1 MAQVLFINRDDLV
14 RFTSANGNIDTDKFI
29 QYIFIAQEIQIQRFL
44 GTELYQQ
51 LETKITNNNLTG
63 HYLTLVQDYIKQP
76 LSHWAMVEFLPFSA
90 YSISNNGIFKR
101 TAENSVNAD
110 KNEVDFLIE
119 KERTTAQYFSNRLID
134 YLQDQ
139 ASAHFPEYYANSFPD
154 IYADDQANFGGW
166 QLS

>member
-14 RFTSANGNIDTDKFI
+14 RFTSANGNINTDSFI

-44 GTELYQQ
+44 GTELYEQ
-51 LETKITNNNLTG
+51 LEAKITANTLTG
-63 HYLTLVQDYIKQP
+63 HYLTLVTDYIKP
-76 LSHWAMVEFLPFSA
+76 ALTHWAMVEFLPFHA
-90 YSISNNGIFKR
+90 YSISNQGIFKN
-101 TAENSVNAD
+101 TSENAVNAD

-139 ASAHFPEYYANSFPD
+139 AAAHFPEYYSNTYPD
-154 IYADDQANFGGW
+154 IYPDDQSSFGGW

>member
-119 KERTTAQYFSNRLID
+119 KENLSNLSDQKND

-154 IYADDQANFGGW
+154 IYPDDQANFGGW

>member
-14 RFTSANGNIDTDKFI
+14 RFTSANGNIPTDSFI

-44 GTELYQQ
+44 GTELYNQ
-51 LETKITNNNLTG
+51 LETKIANNNLAG
-63 HYLTLVQDYIKQP
+63 HYLTLVQDYIKQA
-76 LSHWAMVEFLPFSA
+76 LCHWAMVEYLPFAA
-90 YSISNNGIFKR
+90 YSISSEGIYKK
-101 TAENSVNAD
+101 TSENAVNAD

-134 YLQDQ
+134 YLQDN
-139 ASAHFPEYYANSFPD
+139 AAANFPEYYANSFPD
-154 IYADDQANFGGW
+154 IYPDDTANFGGW

>member
-44 GTELYQQ
+44 GTELNNQ

-63 HYLTLVQDYIKQP
+63 HYLTLVTDYIKP
-76 LSHWAMVEFLPFSA
+76 ALCHWAMVEYLPFAA
-90 YSISNNGIFKR
+90 YSISNNGIYKHSS
-101 TAENSVNAD
+101 ENAVNAD

-134 YLQDQ
+134 YLQDN
-139 ASAHFPEYYANSFPD
+139 SPAHFPEYYANSFPD
-154 IYADDQANFGGW
+154 IYPDDQANFGGW

>member
-44 GTELYQQ
+44 GTELYNQ
-51 LETKITNNNLTG
+51 LETKIANNNLTG
-63 HYLTLVQDYIKQP
+63 HYLTLVQDYIKQS
-76 LSHWAMVEFLPFSA
+76 LCHWAMVEYLPFTA
-90 YSISNNGIFKR
+90 YSISNNGIYKH
-101 TAENSVNAD
+101 TSENAVNAD

-134 YLQDQ
+134 YLQDNSPAQ
-139 ASAHFPEYYANSFPD
+139 FPEYYSNSFQ
-154 IYADDQANFGGW
+154 IEYFSNACRIKEKK
-166 QLS
+166 

>member
-1 MAQVLFINRDDLV
+1 MLK
-14 RFTSANGNIDTDKFI
+14 S
-29 QYIFIAQEIQIQRFL
+29 IQIQRFL

-63 HYLTLVQDYIKQP
+63 HYLTLVQDYIKQA
-76 LSHWAMVEFLPFSA
+76 LCHWAMVEFLPYAA

-119 KERTTAQYFSNRLID
+119 KENLSNLSDQKND

-154 IYADDQANFGGW
+154 IYPDDQANFGGW

>member
-44 GTELYQQ
+44 GTELYNQ
-51 LETKITNNNLTG
+51 LETKIANNNLAG
-63 HYLTLVQDYIKQP
+63 HYLTLVQDYIKQA
-76 LSHWAMVEFLPFSA
+76 LCHWAMVEYLPYAA
-90 YSISNNGIFKR
+90 YSISNNGIYKHSS
-101 TAENSVNAD
+101 ENAVNAD

-134 YLQDQ
+134 YLQD
-139 ASAHFPEYYANSFPD
+139 N
-154 IYADDQANFGGW
+154 
-166 QLS
+166 

>member
-44 GTELYQQ
+44 GTELYNQ
-51 LETKITNNNLTG
+51 LETKITNNNLAG
-63 HYLTLVQDYIKQP
+63 HYLTLVTDYIKP
-76 LSHWAMVEFLPFSA
+76 ALCHWAMVEYLPFAA
-90 YSISNNGIFKR
+90 YSISNNGIYKH
-101 TAENSVNAD
+101 TSENAVNAD

-134 YLQDQ
+134 YLQDN
-139 ASAHFPEYYANSFPD
+139 APANFPEYYANSFPD
-154 IYADDQANFGGW
+154 IYPDDSANFGGW
-166 QLS
+166 QLN

>member
-14 RFTSANGNIDTDKFI
+14 RFTSANGNIDTDRFI
-29 QYIFIAQEIQIQRFL
+29 QYIFISQSIQIQRFL
-44 GTELYQQ
+44 GTELYEQ

-63 HYLTLVQDYIKQP
+63 HYLTLVQDYIKQA
-76 LSHWAMVEFLPFSA
+76 LCHWAMVEFLPYAA

-119 KERTTAQYFSNRLID
+119 KENLSNLSDQKND

-154 IYADDQANFGGW
+154 IYPDDQANFGGW

>member
-14 RFTSANGNIDTDKFI
+14 RFTSANGNIDTDRFI
-29 QYIFIAQEIQIQRFL
+29 QYIFISQSIQIQRFL

-63 HYLTLVQDYIKQP
+63 HYLTLVQDYIKQA
-76 LSHWAMVEFLPFSA
+76 LCHWAMVEFLPYAA

-119 KERTTAQYFSNRLID
+119 KENLSNLSDQKND

-154 IYADDQANFGGW
+154 IYPDDQANFGGW

>member
-44 GTELYQQ
+44 GTELNNQ
-51 LETKITNNNLTG
+51 LETKIANNNLTG
-63 HYLTLVQDYIKQP
+63 HYLTLVQDYIKQA
-76 LSHWAMVEFLPFSA
+76 LCHWAMVEYLPYAA
-90 YSISNNGIFKR
+90 YSISNNGIYKHSS
-101 TAENSVNAD
+101 ENAVNAD

-134 YLQDQ
+134 YLQDN
-139 ASAHFPEYYANSFPD
+139 SPAHFPEYYANSFPD
-154 IYADDQANFGGW
+154 IYPDDQANFGGW

>member
-44 GTELYQQ
+44 GTELYEQ
-51 LETKITNNNLTG
+51 LETKISGGTLTG
-63 HYLTLVQDYIKQP
+63 HYLTLVTDYIKP
-76 LSHWAMVEFLPFSA
+76 ALCHWAMVEFLPFGA
-90 YSISNNGIFKR
+90 YSISNNGIYKN
-101 TAENSVNAD
+101 TSENAVNAD

-134 YLQDQ
+134 YLQDN
-139 ASAHFPEYYANSFPD
+139 ASAHFTEYYANSFPD
-154 IYADDQANFGGW
+154 IYPDDTANFGGW
-166 QLS
+166 QLN